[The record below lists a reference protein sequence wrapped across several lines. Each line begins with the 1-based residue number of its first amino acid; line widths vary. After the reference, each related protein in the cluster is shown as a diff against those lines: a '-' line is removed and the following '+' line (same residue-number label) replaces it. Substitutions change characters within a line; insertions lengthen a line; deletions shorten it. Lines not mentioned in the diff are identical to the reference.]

1 MLFIKVNPN
10 GTIEELTV
18 EGEAYPV
25 LRHAVGG
32 LIEPIQWADDIE
44 SYHNEEFL
52 YAEGEEFDQ
61 VNLVAALM
69 GGPSK
74 VYGPMIFTGG
84 IDDEG
89 ETVGLSEENAQNL
102 RELSIGVIEAYE
114 TLHAIYQSP
123 RGEVVPAFS
132 ITSW

>member
-1 MLFIKVNPN
+1 MLFIKVNPD

-18 EGEAYPV
+18 EGESYPV

-32 LIEPIQWADDIE
+32 IIEPIYWTDDIA

-52 YAEGEEFDQ
+52 YAEGEQFDQ
-61 VNLVAALM
+61 VNLVVALM
-69 GGPSK
+69 GAK
-74 VYGPMIFTGG
+74 VYGPVIFTGNL
-84 IDDEG
+84 DEDG
-89 ETVGLSEENAQNL
+89 ETAGLSDANAVTL
-102 RELSIGVIEAYE
+102 RELALGVRLAHEELYAK
-114 TLHAIYQSP
+114 YQTP

>member
-32 LIEPIQWADDIE
+32 NIEPVVWQDDIE

-69 GGPSK
+69 GAK
-74 VYGPMIFTGG
+74 LYGPLIFTGG
-84 IDDEG
+84 TDDEG
-89 ETVGLSEENAQNL
+89 ETAGLSDANAEHL
-102 RELSIGVIEAYE
+102 RGLALAVRLGHAELVEK
-114 TLHAIYQSP
+114 YQTP

>member
-32 LIEPIQWADDIE
+32 NIEPVVWQDDIE

-69 GGPSK
+69 GAK
-74 VYGPMIFTGG
+74 LYGPLIFTGG
-84 IDDEG
+84 TDDEG
-89 ETVGLSEENAQNL
+89 ETVGLSDDNAQRL
-102 RELSIGVIEAYE
+102 RDLSVGVITAYDE
-114 TLHAIYQSP
+114 LTAIYQTP
-123 RGEVVPAFS
+123 RSEVEPVVT